1 MALQDAFVALN
12 RFGLGSRPGELERV
26 SRDPKQWLRAQIVQ
40 QPVIPETLE
49 NLPHSSSWFK
59 ALGDARRT
67 GKEARKNLIKEIGRP
82 QTKKELYKR
91 IETAIHTDQPF
102 KERLAFFWAN
112 HFTVSGKRPLI
123 APAIGGFERE
133 AIRPHIFGKF
143 EDMLLAAAR
152 HPVMLHY
159 LDNATSIGPNSKIGK
174 RRDRGLNENLA
185 REILELH
192 TLGVNGGY
200 SQKDVTEFAKVLT
213 GWTIDS
219 YFKRFENTGRF
230 HFFDRIHE
238 PGRKTLLGT
247 SLRED
252 GYEEGVEALGLIARH
267 PSTARH
273 IATKLARHFVA
284 DEPSEDVIAK
294 LASIFMQSEGDLK
307 EMSLAL
313 IDLPEC
319 WENSQSKIK
328 NPFDYVVSVFRSFD
342 AKRIPSK
349 LLVGAL
355 HEMGYFLFF
364 APSPE
369 GWSDKSEDWLMPEM
383 LMRRIE
389 FADLVAGYANGL
401 VRPSDFFDS
410 TIAPVASFESRDAAL
425 QAPAAKD
432 ALAITLAS
440 PEFQRR

>member
-1 MALQDAFVALN
+1 MALQEAFIALN
-12 RFGLGSRPGELERV
+12 RFGLGARPGELERV
-26 SRDPKQWLRAQIVQ
+26 SRNPKQWLRSQITE
-40 QPVIPETLE
+40 QPAIPEILQ

-59 ALGDARRT
+59 AQADASRA
-67 GKEARKNLIKEIGRP
+67 GKEARKKLTREIGRP
-82 QTKKELYKR
+82 QTKTELQKR
-91 IETAIHTDQPF
+91 IEAAVKSDQPF
-102 KERLAFFWAN
+102 KERLAIFWAN

-133 AIRPHIFGKF
+133 AIRPHVFGKF
-143 EDMLLAAAR
+143 EDMLLAVAQ

-159 LDNATSIGPNSKIGK
+159 LDNAISIGPKSQIGK

-200 SQKDVTEFAKVLT
+200 GQKDVTEFAKVLT

-219 YFKRFENTGRF
+219 NFKRLENTGRF
-230 HFFDRIHE
+230 YFLNRIHE
-238 PGRKTLLGT
+238 PGQKILLGT
-247 SLRED
+247 TLYED
-252 GYEEGVEALGLIARH
+252 GYDEGIKALKLIANH

-284 DEPSEDVIAK
+284 DEPSDAVIAK
-294 LASIFMQSEGDLK
+294 LANVFMQSGGDLK
-307 EMSLAL
+307 ELSLAL
-313 IDLPEC
+313 IDLPES
-319 WENSQSKIK
+319 WENSQSKVK
-328 NPFDYVVSVFRSFD
+328 NPFDYVVSVFRSFN
-342 AKRIPSK
+342 AKKIPAR
-349 LLVGAL
+349 LLIGAL
-355 HEMGYFLFF
+355 NEMGYFLFF

-389 FADLVAGYANGL
+389 FSDIVSSYAYGL
-401 VRPSDFFDS
+401 IRPPDFFDG
-410 TIAPVASFESRDAAL
+410 TIGPVASFESRNIVL
-425 QAPAAKD
+425 QAPSAKD